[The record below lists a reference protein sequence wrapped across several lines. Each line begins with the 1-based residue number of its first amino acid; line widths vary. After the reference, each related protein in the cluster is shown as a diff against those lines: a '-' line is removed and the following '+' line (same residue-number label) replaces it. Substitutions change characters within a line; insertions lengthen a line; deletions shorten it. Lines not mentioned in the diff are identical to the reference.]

1 MQRLQEERDAER
13 SRNTCEEVGA
23 TLLAAPTCFAHVSFL
38 FNHVEQECELGIAR
52 GLLCVSMPGD
62 EGSVVLAFVADRTR
76 GINPTKHEHTR
87 AGLRRAQGAIQC
99 GGTVAG

>member
-1 MQRLQEERDAER
+1 MSNKSASQALRE
-13 SRNTCEEVGA
+13 
-23 TLLAAPTCFAHVSFL
+23 
-38 FNHVEQECELGIAR
+38 
-52 GLLCVSMPGD
+52 GLYVDMPGD
-62 EGSVVLAFVADRTR
+62 EGSVVLAFVADKTR